1 MGEVF
6 AAHDPLLGR
15 EVAIKIGRS
24 TEPLDQDRFLNEA
37 RHAARVVHPNLVA
50 IFDVGVHR
58 DAGFIAM
65 ELVHGT
71 SLTQLVRRGPLDWM
85 VVASIGVGVSAGLA
99 ALHDAALVHRDV
111 KPGNLMLSTS
121 GTMKVVD
128 FGIAAAEGTPHLDAF
143 EGSPGYIAPELI
155 LGEPPRRGADV
166 FSLGVVLHELVM
178 GARLFDGDTAAARAL
193 AVTQR
198 TAPRLPA
205 GRVPDWFAELVAAC
219 LLPDPHER
227 PKHAGHV
234 LAVLRAHEPFASLL
248 AIGSGVTT
256 SGELGREERTAFSLS
271 SGPMVGRET
280 ICARLSERIAR
291 REGASISL
299 HGRSGLGKTR
309 MVSELAARCDLGTV
323 LIVEEARGRA
333 ALAAALGLDSG
344 REEAALRS
352 ALRELAPIF
361 VALEDVPSGAV
372 ASDLSA
378 LVREEVPDALAVFTS
393 GQAYEGVAFDETI
406 GLEPLSPSEAEQLF
420 AGRSRGGSGQLAR
433 AVAPLA
439 SGHPL
444 SLELLARAIG
454 PSDHDLGGVRGED
467 AMGSLVERSLRS
479 VSIAARRCAERL
491 ALAGVRG
498 AAFLGDAGTL
508 AELARSGFL
517 EQKEHGPALHA
528 AIRESLLEALGRER
542 RTEAVGREVLEL
554 LHREVMRLEAGAH
567 GADAAEARRGLV
579 HLRGEVVVAA
589 QPVLADPSLDALGWV
604 TQMLFSTLDWSLPT
618 YDDAIL
624 VWSQLIGV
632 LHRVGAEDEVLARAH
647 LGRAWAHDSDL
658 EASGRDVDEALIRAR
673 NGALRCELLAV
684 RGSLLKRRGLSAEA
698 DAAFASLAQLAADEG
713 LHDLSELAYWERAV
727 IASRNGDRARGLAAL
742 AGGMEGQ
749 HLGAR
754 MAPRVRC
761 LRVLLALEVGDHG
774 RAVQEA
780 EAALR
785 IARALGQTRF
795 VLIALVY
802 LVEARVVLGDL
813 ELAENGIRQAILVSR
828 GGGLYQP
835 AGFVQQLYAL
845 VLLMHGDAHRALRCA
860 LDGRALVERV
870 SRAPSLIAR
879 GLVIEAM
886 CLALLGKT
894 GVAER
899 VTSALALMPGQPSAN
914 VRAVSLYAR
923 FALGAAGDLDA
934 LEELDRMLSESA
946 PPEEWGSEAELAEK
960 AVGAARGRLHVPRA
974 VMDRGL
980 AKKHAG

>member
-698 DAAFASLAQLAADEG
+698 DAAFASL
-713 LHDLSELAYWERAV
+713 
-727 IASRNGDRARGLAAL
+727 
-742 AGGMEGQ
+742 
-749 HLGAR
+749 
-754 MAPRVRC
+754 
-761 LRVLLALEVGDHG
+761 
-774 RAVQEA
+774 
-780 EAALR
+780 
-785 IARALGQTRF
+785 T
-795 VLIALVY
+795 
-802 LVEARVVLGDL
+802 
-813 ELAENGIRQAILVSR
+813 
-828 GGGLYQP
+828 GGGRTFP
-835 AGFVQQLYAL
+835 W
-845 VLLMHGDAHRALRCA
+845 
-860 LDGRALVERV
+860 E
-870 SRAPSLIAR
+870 P
-879 GLVIEAM
+879 
-886 CLALLGKT
+886 
-894 GVAER
+894 
-899 VTSALALMPGQPSAN
+899 
-914 VRAVSLYAR
+914 
-923 FALGAAGDLDA
+923 
-934 LEELDRMLSESA
+934 A
-946 PPEEWGSEAELAEK
+946 PPEGGGAEAGGGAGGAASDNAAAAGPGPGHRNEKIAGPYKELIGGALVVTTPGNVKWQTSSMCNIGVGGAHSTKALEAGMRVLGASEETLGSLHVTAK
-960 AVGAARGRLHVPRA
+960 AVVGRTVKGAIATSVGGSLKIHAKGGVFAAKAGSKITIQSAGAMKCKGGVVVFVVGGSMVA
-974 VMDRGL
+974 VSDGGVL
-980 AKKHAG
+980 VKAGTIKIKGATKQSGDTTH